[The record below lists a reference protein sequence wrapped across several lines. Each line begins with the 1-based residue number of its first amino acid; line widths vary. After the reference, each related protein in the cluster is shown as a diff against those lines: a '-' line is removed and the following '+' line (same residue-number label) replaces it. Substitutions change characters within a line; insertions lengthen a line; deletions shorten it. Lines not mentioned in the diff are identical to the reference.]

1 MLMLFAGMHKSAA
14 LDGDTMSLRIN
25 IEDLVSSG
33 VAVSG
38 HGEDVAMKHAA
49 AAGRIEA
56 AQTGWQGAS
65 AVAMSALSEQWVATT
80 SALLTRLSDHA
91 QGLHA
96 SAQGFAEMEQRSSQ
110 ALEAPARAA
119 NAIAGQTD
127 M

>member
-1 MLMLFAGMHKSAA
+1 
-14 LDGDTMSLRIN
+14 MSLRVN
-25 IEDLVSSG
+25 VEDLASSG

-38 HGEDVAMKHAA
+38 HGEDVAVKHAA
-49 AAGRIEA
+49 AAGRIDA
-56 AQTGWQGAS
+56 SQTGWQGAS
-65 AVAMSALSEQWVATT
+65 AVAMSALSEQWVVTT